1 MGGSGVFHHWSDP
14 AYPWG
19 MEFLY
24 DGIVV
29 LHFIGLA
36 ALLGGWLVQM
46 KAPTK
51 VVNRPMVD
59 GALTQLVTGLALVGL
74 AEAALDYDVNHMKIG
89 IKLLIVLVIAVLAWV
104 NRTKESVSVG
114 VWGAIG
120 GLTIANI
127 VVAVF
132 V

>member
-1 MGGSGVFHHWSDP
+1 
-14 AYPWG
+14 

>member
-1 MGGSGVFHHWSDP
+1 
-14 AYPWG
+14 

-24 DGIVV
+24 DVIVV
-29 LHFIGLA
+29 LHFVGLA

-46 KAPTK
+46 AAPTK
-51 VVNRPMVD
+51 VVNPSMVH
-59 GALTQLVTGLALVGL
+59 GALTQLVTGLALVGI
-74 AEAALDYDVNHMKIG
+74 AEAALDAEVNHMKVG
-89 IKLLIVLVIAVLAWV
+89 IKLLVVLVVAILAWV
-104 NRTKESVSVG
+104 NRKKESVPVG

-120 GLTIANI
+120 GLTLVNV